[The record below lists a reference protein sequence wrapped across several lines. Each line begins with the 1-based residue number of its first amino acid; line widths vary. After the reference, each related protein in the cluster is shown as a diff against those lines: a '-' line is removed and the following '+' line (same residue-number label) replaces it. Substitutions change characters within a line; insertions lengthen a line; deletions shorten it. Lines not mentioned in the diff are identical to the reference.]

1 MGVARGSKEE
11 RLLTQLGLLALKGQR
26 AVGDGSPPNA
36 KGLWHEICACTD
48 QVYVMCEAM
57 EAPFRRVCE
66 LLLKE
71 CEQDPREA
79 FGRYTA
85 LEDGGLKDPVRLHE
99 KACDDYVGRFADG
112 VLPEACVTDVL
123 RARAIFTEAR
133 RFRKLAS
140 VLSRGYRL
148 EIDGKTYRVELLR
161 GKNKFRTLDP
171 THFRCLLYNLWL
183 TVEWTEGGA
192 IRRQRALC
200 ELQVKH
206 RLVLMPY
213 YDEPR
218 PELELRP

>member
-1 MGVARGSKEE
+1 M
-11 RLLTQLGLLALKGQR
+11 
-26 AVGDGSPPNA
+26 
-36 KGLWHEICACTD
+36 
-48 QVYVMCEAM
+48 
-57 EAPFRRVCE
+57 
-66 LLLKE
+66 
-71 CEQDPREA
+71 
-79 FGRYTA
+79 
-85 LEDGGLKDPVRLHE
+85 
-99 KACDDYVGRFADG
+99 
-112 VLPEACVTDVL
+112 
-123 RARAIFTEAR
+123 
-133 RFRKLAS
+133 
-140 VLSRGYRL
+140 LSRGYRL